1 MQRELLYRVYL
12 VRYVG
17 GREREKG
24 EGEEGKGE
32 RQKLYLQRKGVGRG
46 EIPLAWWKGEV
57 GSGQDLSLKGTGCL
71 HERPG

>member
-1 MQRELLYRVYL
+1 MQGELLYRIYL
-12 VRYVG
+12 MGYGG
-17 GREREKG
+17 GREGEKG
-24 EGEEGKGE
+24 EGKEGKGE

-46 EIPLAWWKGEV
+46 EILLPWWKGEV